1 MLWYV
6 FYNARVFSLRVS
18 TLPQDVVV
26 GVNLIEYK
34 DRNLPLREQPHTRVA
49 PSL

>member
-1 MLWYV
+1 MHKINKNNMLWCV

-26 GVNLIEYK
+26 
-34 DRNLPLREQPHTRVA
+34 
-49 PSL
+49 